1 MKYTNFI
8 TSWGLEGVDLG
19 LFKQALTHS
28 STGSAD
34 YERLEFLGDRVLGL
48 VMAEMLY
55 KRFPDEAEGD
65 LAKRHAALVSGK
77 MLSKIAQDLDLGD
90 VVLLSDNERQSGGS
104 ENDNILADAVEAIIG
119 AVFLSGDYMTCHG
132 LILKLWDSYID
143 VMVVPPQDPKTELQ
157 EWSQGQALGVPVY
170 KLVERSGPDHQPE
183 FRVSVSVAGYNP
195 AEAVSNSKR
204 AAEKKAA
211 QNFLKQNK
219 INEKASI

>member
-65 LAKRHAALVSGK
+65 LAKRHAALVSGN
-77 MLSKIAQDLDLGD
+77 MSWFD
-90 VVLLSDNERQSGGS
+90 S
-104 ENDNILADAVEAIIG
+104 E
-119 AVFLSGDYMTCHG
+119 
-132 LILKLWDSYID
+132 
-143 VMVVPPQDPKTELQ
+143 
-157 EWSQGQALGVPVY
+157 ALG
-170 KLVERSGPDHQPE
+170 
-183 FRVSVSVAGYNP
+183 
-195 AEAVSNSKR
+195 
-204 AAEKKAA
+204 
-211 QNFLKQNK
+211 
-219 INEKASI
+219 

>member
-1 MKYTNFI
+1 MKYKNFI
-8 TSWGLEGVDLG
+8 ISLGLEGVDLD

-55 KRFPDEAEGD
+55 KRFPSEAEGD
-65 LAKRHAALVSGK
+65 LAKRHAALVSGV

-104 ENDNILADAVEAIIG
+104 KNDNILADAVEAIIG
-119 AVFLSGDYMTCHG
+119 AVFISADYMTCHA

-143 VMVVPPQDPKTELQ
+143 VMLVPPQDPKTQLQ

-170 KLVERSGPDHQPE
+170 ELVERSGPDHQPE
-183 FRVSVSVAGYNP
+183 FKVSVSVNGYKG
-195 AEAVSNSKR
+195 AQAVSNSKR
-204 AAEKKAA
+204 AAEKMAA

-219 INEKASI
+219 ISEEASI